1 MNIITQFWHKFR
13 RYSFVFLWPQLA
25 RHFSTSCHVTK
36 LLYMRCSN
44 ILLESEAS
52 EILWWRENGGLVL
65 RISMAIV
72 DFDVFWRGNHTKQNN
87 QRFLIFIFWFSVRSD
102 DWIYLISGFEHLMFV
117 SNWLHQLLIKSPT
130 LVRTAAVLQDFLM
143 IWDRLSL
150 KTLAQ
155 NSKWRASME
164 EKILRWIFK
173 EDFPT
178 SRQAKA
184 PSHLART
191 ATTLHLARVTGT
203 CRKFI
208 F

>member
-1 MNIITQFWHKFR
+1 MEGKWWFGSSNFYGYCGFWRLLKGEPHKAEQ
-13 RYSFVFLWPQLA
+13 SEV
-25 RHFSTSCHVTK
+25 
-36 LLYMRCSN
+36 SN
-44 ILLESEAS
+44 I
-52 EILWWRENGGLVL
+52 
-65 RISMAIV
+65 
-72 DFDVFWRGNHTKQNN
+72 
-87 QRFLIFIFWFSVRSD
+87 IFWFSVRSD

-164 EKILRWIFK
+164 EKILRWILK